1 MIEIFHLLLWVA
13 GAIAAVAIGLGLGIA
28 GMRSQRRSGGRAAA
42 GALFSA
48 FDVYS
53 GKGPELVEEAKEETR
68 RKKGGQSG
76 DPPSP

>member
-1 MIEIFHLLLWVA
+1 MNEIFHLLLWVV
-13 GAIAAVAIGLGLGIA
+13 GGVAAVALGLALGIGA
-28 GMRSQRRSGGRAAA
+28 MRGQRRSGGGAAA

-48 FDVYS
+48 FDVYG

-68 RKKGGQSG
+68 RKKDGQSG